1 MPIVPGSVMMI
12 DPTSSEAIDS
22 SRYSIDAV
30 NATLV
35 WRAPPALDSIKVSYR
50 TFAINLNKPLFR
62 KDISKVEQTEEFLLD
77 PFAYKPS
84 EGKGLSAIDLGDLDY
99 NGSFSRGVSFGNSQN
114 VVLNSSFNLQVS
126 GFITKDIEIT
136 AALTDNNIPVQPDG
150 STQQL
155 QEFDRVYIQ
164 IEKKPHKLIVGDYE
178 IAGNKGHFM
187 RFYKNLQGGS
197 YSGRFNIKDSLKLS
211 TSASLAI
218 AKGRFSRNV
227 LNIIEGNQGPYKLTG
242 ANGETFIII
251 LSGTERVFVNGRQL
265 ERGAEND
272 YIMDYNLGEISFT
285 PNVIMT
291 QDLRV
296 IVEFEYSEQNYF
308 RSLAHTYNEF
318 GNDKFKVKLGFYSE
332 QDSKNQPLQADL
344 TTEQKR
350 FLTEAGETLTEA
362 QFPGFR
368 QTTFD
373 ANRVL
378 YQMKDTLVNGTLY
391 DTIFEYSTNPELA
404 IYSLTF
410 SYTGPGAGNYIPTAT
425 TANGRVFSWIAPIN
439 GIPQGT
445 YEPII
450 TLVTPKRRQMTT
462 LGFELNPTTNDHIYA
477 EGALTNNDL
486 NTFSEIGNNDNVGV
500 ASLVGYK
507 RTTNLGRK
515 AIITQYDADSNVIGT
530 YTERK
535 WFLETD
541 LSYEFVNHNFEVIER
556 YRPVEFERNWNF
568 NNAAAP
574 EGDQH
579 LAHGEITLN
588 RNHWGNISYGYNKF
602 RIGPFYNGDIHTV
615 GAHFNKHG
623 YKLDFNASF
632 LNSQATDKDTR
643 FIRPFLT
650 AEKAFHKLK
659 GWRIGGIYE
668 HDNNKISA
676 PGTDSLLVGSFVF
689 TDWRVYI
696 ASPENDSVR
705 NKLKL
710 EYIRRLEWRPLYNE
724 PDLSLFTISNTWNL
738 TGAWLSNKYQSLHWN
753 LTYRR
758 FDNMD
763 TTSTLNSTEL
773 AEFYLGRIQYDLTV
787 LKGAIQTSILY
798 ELGTGQEQRRD
809 YTYLPVNSGEGT
821 YIWIDYN
828 DNGLQETNE
837 FELAAFQEDT
847 MYIRVLN
854 PTNEFD
860 PVNTT
865 ILNQV
870 LNLTPAAAIKK
881 RSGFLGFVARFN
893 TITSFQIDRKV
904 FRNSG
909 ASPFDPFAVD
919 IDNDDLIAANTII
932 RNTVFFNRTD
942 TRFSLEYT
950 IQDNSQKN
958 NLTNGFESRKQR
970 EHLFR
975 PRIKLFKTVN
985 LITRYAFGF
994 RSSNNEVFIERN
1006 YHINYQELEPE
1017 LSYLWKNK
1025 WRLSLSY
1032 LLRIGDDVAPGASN
1046 YALTHQATLDTR
1058 LSIVTKT
1065 NISAKFSYAT
1075 IKYDGIEN
1083 GPVEFAMLQGL
1094 QPGDNYLWEFNF
1106 NRTLAKNIQLILGY
1120 EGRKTGTAD
1129 MVHIGRAQVRA
1140 VF

>member
-1 MPIVPGSVMMI
+1 ML
-12 DPTSSEAIDS
+12 DPATSQAIDS
-22 SRYSIDAV
+22 SRYQLDPV

-35 WRAPPALDSIKVSYR
+35 WTDPPQLDSIKISYR
-50 TFAINLNKPLFR
+50 SFAINLTKPLFR
-62 KDISKVEQTEEFLLD
+62 KDISHVDQTEEFLMD
-77 PFAYKPS
+77 PFSYKPS
-84 EGKGLSAIDLGDLDY
+84 EGKGLSSIDLGDLDY
-99 NGSFSRGVSFGNSQN
+99 NGSFSRGISFGNAQN
-114 VVLNSSFNLQVS
+114 VVLNSSLNLQVS

-136 AALTDNNIPVQPDG
+136 AALTDNNVPVQPDG

-178 IAGNKGHFM
+178 IGGTQGHFM

-197 YSGRFNIKDSLKLS
+197 YSGSFNIKDSLKLS
-211 TSASLAI
+211 TTASVAI

-227 LNIIEGNQGPYKLTG
+227 LNIVEGNQGPYKLTG
-242 ANGETFIII
+242 ANGETFIIV

-272 YIMDYNLGEISFT
+272 YIMDYNLGEITFT

-308 RSLAHTYNEF
+308 RSFAHTYNEF
-318 GNDKFKVKLGFYSE
+318 GNDKYKLKLGFYSE
-332 QDSKNQPLQADL
+332 QDNKNQPVQSDL

-350 FLTEAGETLTEA
+350 FLSEAGETLLEA
-362 QFPGFR
+362 QFPGYR
-368 QTTFD
+368 EVAYD
-373 ANRVL
+373 ADRVL
-378 YQMKDTLVNGTLY
+378 YELKDTTIGSAYY
-391 DTIFEYSTNPELA
+391 DTVFVYSTDPELA
-404 IYSLTF
+404 RYALTF
-410 SYTGPGAGNYIPTAT
+410 SYAGPGNGNYSPTAT
-425 TANGRVFSWIAPIN
+425 TANGRVFSWIAPVN
-439 GIPQGT
+439 GVPQGS
-445 YEPII
+445 YEPIF

-462 LGFELNPTTNDHIYA
+462 LGIELNPTKSDHFYA
-477 EGALTNNDL
+477 EGALSNNDL
-486 NTFSEIGNNDNVGV
+486 NTFSDIGNNDNVGI
-500 ASLVGYK
+500 ASLAGYK
-507 RTTNLGRK
+507 RTTNLGAPNR
-515 AIITQYDADSNVIGT
+515 IVQYDADSNIIGS
-530 YTERK
+530 YTEPK
-535 WFLETD
+535 WTMETD
-541 LSYEFVNHNFEVIER
+541 ISYEFVNHNFNTIER
-556 YRPVEFERNWNF
+556 YRPVEFERNWNYTD
-568 NNAAAP
+568 ATKP
-574 EGDQH
+574 EEDQH
-579 LAHGEITLN
+579 LAHGKVTFA
-588 RNHWGNISYGYNKF
+588 RNHWGKVSYGYNKF
-602 RIGPFYNGDIHTV
+602 RIGPFYNGDIHNV
-615 GAHFNKHG
+615 GAQFNKHG
-623 YKLDFNASF
+623 YKLDFTASF
-632 LNSQATDKDTR
+632 LKSEAADRDTR
-643 FIRPFLT
+643 FMRPLLT

-659 GWRIGGIYE
+659 GWRIGGRYE
-668 HDNNKISA
+668 HDNNKQYA
-676 PGTDSLLVGSFVF
+676 PGTDSLLTGTFVF

-696 ASPENDSVR
+696 ASPENDSVQ
-705 NKLKL
+705 NKMKL

-724 PDLSLFTISNTWNL
+724 PDLSLFTVSNTWNY
-738 TGAWLSNKYQSLHWN
+738 TGAWLSNKYQN
-753 LTYRR
+753 LNWTMTYRR
-758 FDNMD
+758 FDNLD
-763 TTSTLNSTEL
+763 STSTTNTTEL
-773 AEFYLGRIQYDLTV
+773 EEFYLGRVQYDLTV
-787 LKGAIQTSILY
+787 LRGAIQTSVLY

-837 FELAAFQEDT
+837 FELAVYQQDT

-865 ILNQV
+865 VFNQV
-870 LNLTPAAAIKK
+870 LNLTPAVAIKK
-881 RSGFLGFVARFN
+881 RTGMLGFIARFN

-904 FRNSG
+904 FRDSG
-909 ASPFDPFAVD
+909 IPSFNPFV
-919 IDNDDLIAANTII
+919 INISNEDLIAANTII

-950 IQDNSQKN
+950 VQDNSQKN
-958 NLTNGFESRKQR
+958 NLTNGYESRKQR

-975 PRIKLFKTVN
+975 PRVKLFKTVN
-985 LITRYAFGF
+985 LITRYAFGYKTYT
-994 RSSNNEVFIERN
+994 NETFTERN

-1025 WRLSLSY
+1025 WRISLGY
-1032 LLRIGDDVAPGASN
+1032 LLRIGDDIAPGAAN

-1075 IKYDGIEN
+1075 IQYDGVLN
-1083 GPVEFAMLQGL
+1083 GPVEYAMLQGL
-1094 QPGDNYLWEFNF
+1094 KPGDNYLWEFSF
-1106 NRTLAKNIQLILGY
+1106 NRTLAQNVQLILGY